1 MQESENST
9 VMMRE
14 YYAFRIQQRLSEGNT
29 LISGGRLFQQFIVDA
44 YCCIEGIRFEVDTKK
59 TRLPKS

>member
-1 MQESENST
+1 
-9 VMMRE
+9 MRE